1 MMDENKVEIEVDG
14 DSGTVITDIGT
25 IRAIVAMINEICI
38 PKGAFDDEQ
47 LPIAQQIARELEE
60 AIMVSVTPP
69 PPAPWDDPNWVEEDE
84 ND

>member
-1 MMDENKVEIEVDG
+1 
-14 DSGTVITDIGT
+14 
-25 IRAIVAMINEICI
+25 MINEICI